1 MKHNNRGI
9 MELPIEVWVE
19 YYNRSG
25 YAGKSIIDI
34 LKQDNDRRKRA
45 IGKFIGVRKEVVVI

>member
-1 MKHNNRGI
+1 

-34 LKQDNDRRKRA
+34 LKQDNERRKRTS
-45 IGKFIGVRKEVVVI
+45 KSKVVVI